1 MLNEIQKK
9 YEKLQTIHHTFENQV
24 LQNPNAIAVAC
35 DDKEMRYTELNCKAN
50 QLAHYLVEE
59 GIRTDDLVAICV
71 DRSFDMMI
79 GLLAILKAG
88 AAYLPIDP
96 NYPHDRIEFT
106 LNDSKAKIVLTQELI
121 KESLPKI
128 QTKQVC
134 IDTFDLS
141 KYPQSNV
148 ENDAKVN
155 DLAYV
160 IYTSGTTGRPK
171 GVMLEHANVD
181 RLFKSTEQYFD
192 FNKNDIWSFFHS
204 FAFDFAVWEI
214 WGALLYG
221 GKVVIVPYSISRSPE
236 EFYKLLIKEKI
247 TILNQTPSAFKQ
259 LIEVD
264 KYNETKL
271 TSLRSVV
278 FGGEKLEFSSLG
290 PWYEK
295 YDDDMPQLVNMYGI
309 TETTVHTTYN
319 ALCKNDILNDKSLIG
334 HTLCDLGCYVLDSEC
349 EPVPKGE
356 AAELYIIGDGL
367 ARGYLN
373 QLQLTNER
381 FMPNPFIPNSKMYK
395 TGDLVRFTE
404 DGNIEYLGR
413 TDDQVQLR
421 GFRIELGEIEQQL
434 LHIDTLKEAIV
445 LLKEDTSGQKIL
457 VGYVKTH
464 QKIDIQNIKAS
475 LLKNLPEY
483 MIPNTFIQVE
493 NMPLTINGKIDKK
506 ALLKLDVKY
515 VSSSKYVPPKNKIE
529 ESLVS
534 IFSEVLKIEKIGIND
549 DFFELGGNSLLV
561 VGLLSKIN
569 KSFNKSLSLTAIF
582 QASNVLKL
590 STVIEKGS
598 DALDIL
604 LPIQIQGKEN
614 PIFAVPGIGGT
625 GLEYELLSRTLGKG
639 QPFYVLQSVGFDGK
653 RRFLSTVE
661 AIAKENVKFIKDFQ
675 PQGPYRIMG
684 FSFGGTVAFEMARLL
699 GDEVEGLMMLDT
711 FPSTKKNL
719 WGKFL
724 IYIKRID
731 MIFLL
736 KHYLD
741 KLHNKKKDRSLAMK
755 KVINNN
761 YICGMKYKV
770 KPLKVNIDIA
780 LVCTEY
786 RQHSTINTASAW
798 DGLTVTDMSIYKLK
812 GGHIDIIRERGVRE
826 LSTLVQ
832 EYFTS
837 IKKEEKALLKNP

>member
-9 YEKLQTIHHTFENQV
+9 YEQLETIHYTFEQQV
-24 LQNPNAIAVAC
+24 LQNPNSIAVVY
-35 DDKEMRYTELNCKAN
+35 DEKEMTYTELNCKAN

-59 GIRTDDLVAICV
+59 GIGTDDLVAICV
-71 DRSFDMMI
+71 DKSFDMMI

-88 AAYLPIDP
+88 GAYLPIDP
-96 NYPHDRIEFT
+96 NYPHDRIKFT
-106 LNDSKAKIVLTQELI
+106 LSDSKAKIVLTQEVV
-121 KESLPKI
+121 KGSLPKI
-128 QTKQVC
+128 KTKQVC
-134 IDTFDLS
+134 IDTLDLRI
-141 KYPQSNV
+141 YPKSNIK
-148 ENDAKVN
+148 NDTQVN

-181 RLFKSTEQYFD
+181 RLFKSTEQHFN

-221 GKVVIVPYSISRSPE
+221 GKVVIVPYFVSRSPE

-259 LIEVD
+259 IIEVD
-264 KYNETKL
+264 KHSEMKL
-271 TSLRSVV
+271 TSLRSIV
-278 FGGEKLEFSSLG
+278 FGGEKLEFSSLS

-295 YDDDMPQLVNMYGI
+295 YDENMPQLVNMYGI

-319 ALCKNDILNDKSLIG
+319 ALSKKDILNDKSLIG
-334 HTLCDLGCYVLDSEC
+334 NTLCDLGCYVLDSEYQ
-349 EPVPKGE
+349 PVSIGE

-373 QLQLTNER
+373 QPKLTDER

-395 TGDLVRFTE
+395 TGDLVRYTE

-434 LHIDTLKEAIV
+434 LQIDMLKEAVV
-445 LLKEDTSGQKIL
+445 LVKEDTSGQKIL
-457 VGYVKTH
+457 VAYIKTRKKVNI
-464 QKIDIQNIKAS
+464 QDIKSS

-483 MIPNTFIQVE
+483 MIPDTFIQVE
-493 NMPLTINGKIDKK
+493 SMPLTINGKIDKK
-506 ALLKLDVKY
+506 SLLKLEVKFF
-515 VSSSKYVPPKNKIE
+515 SSSKYVTPKGKIQE
-529 ESLVS
+529 ELVL
-534 IFSEVLKIEKIGIND
+534 IFLEVLKVDKIGIND

-561 VGLLSKIN
+561 VSLLSKIN
-569 KSFNKSLSLTAIF
+569 KLFNTSLSLATIF
-582 QASNVLKL
+582 QAPNVFKLSNV
-590 STVIEKGS
+590 IEDGTNP
-598 DALDIL
+598 LDIL
-604 LPIQIQGKEN
+604 LPIQTQGDEN

-625 GLEYELLSRTLGKG
+625 GLEYALLSRTLGQT
-639 QPFYVLQSVGFDGK
+639 QPFYVLQSIGFDGK
-653 RRFLSTVE
+653 RHFLPTVE
-661 AIAKENVKFIKDFQ
+661 AIAAENVKLIKSFQ

-699 GDEVEGLMMLDT
+699 GSEVEGLMMLDT
-711 FPSTKKNL
+711 FPSTQKNL

-724 IYIKRID
+724 LNIKRID
-731 MIFLL
+731 TVFIL
-736 KHYLD
+736 KHHLD
-741 KLHNKKKDRSLAMK
+741 RLRNKKKDRSLAMK

-761 YICGMKYKV
+761 YICGVKYKA
-770 KPLKVNIDIA
+770 KPLKTNIDIA
-780 LVCTEY
+780 LICTEY
-786 RQHSTINTASAW
+786 RQHEKIDTQSAW
-798 DGLTVTDMSIYKLK
+798 DGLTVSDMSIYKLK
-812 GGHIDIIRERGVRE
+812 GGHIDIIRERGVQE
-826 LSTLVQ
+826 LSNVVK

-837 IKKEEKALLKNP
+837 IQNQDRVL